1 MGYKME
7 DDEELEKL
15 FAKMDRETARKVA
28 NQNSPSKRTPV
39 KKTLVKKADTKK
51 K

>member
-1 MGYKME
+1 MGYKMQ

-15 FAKMDRETARKVA
+15 FAKMDRETARKVN
-28 NQNSPSKRTPV
+28 NQGCPTKREPN
-39 KKTLVKKADTKK
+39 KKKPVKKADTKK